1 MEELI
6 KQVIEKD
13 GLNTK
18 DRHAPLVNRRIYLY
32 TIMRKHGMPYQ
43 KIGSFFNRDHAT
55 VIYGIKRYKDLTK
68 SKDAMLKVDIE
79 EYEQIFG
86 KIPVPKQRY
95 NLEKDVRKA
104 TTINDLDI
112 IKRRLNNNLYK

>member
-13 GLNTK
+13 GLDK
-18 DRHAPLVNRRIYLY
+18 KGRHAPLVNKRIYLY
-32 TIMRKHGMPYQ
+32 YIMRKHGMPFQ
-43 KIGSFFNRDHAT
+43 KIGSFFNRDHPT
-55 VIYGIKRYKDLTK
+55 VIHGIKRYEALKN

-79 EYEQIFG
+79 EYEEIFSE
-86 KIPVPKQRY
+86 IPVPKKTY

-112 IKRRLNNNLYK
+112 IKRRLNNNLY